1 MVMAKPIRVL
11 VADDEP
17 NVRAA
22 LTELVNVDPSLQL
35 VGIAGGA
42 TDAVSL
48 AQSTQ
53 PDIAV
58 LDVRMSGGG
67 GVAAARG
74 IRRVSPHTRIL
85 AWSAY
90 SDRGPVV
97 EMLRAGAVGYVV
109 KGSSASQ
116 ILEAIAETA
125 RGEATFSGEVTHGLA
140 AELVEHFGRT
150 RARREADELRLARVR
165 EALEGGEPN
174 MVVQPIVDLKTGV
187 VSGFEALARFSA
199 GPVRA
204 PDVWFADA
212 HEVGLGVELEL
223 AAIRTAL
230 NFINDLPA
238 PTFLCLNASP
248 TTVMSEDLL
257 RVLRAHEGDR
267 LVVEMTEHAR
277 VQDYGALLKALVDL
291 RGHGIRISVDDAGA
305 GFASLRHILQLLPEF
320 IKLDASLTRGIDS
333 NLAKRA
339 LARGLISFADE
350 IGINVVGEGVENV
363 SELEAL
369 RELGVGFAQ
378 GFHLGRPGPA
388 PGRPN
393 G

>member
-1 MVMAKPIRVL
+1 MTKPIRVL

-22 LTELVNVDPSLQL
+22 LTELVNLEPSLEL

-42 TDAVSL
+42 ADAVSL

-67 GVAAARG
+67 GPAAARG
-74 IRRVSPHTRIL
+74 IRRVSSHTRIL
-85 AWSAY
+85 AWSAFA
-90 SDRGPVV
+90 DRGPVV

-109 KGSSASQ
+109 KGSSVSQ

-125 RGEATFSGEVTHGLA
+125 KGEATFSGEVTHGLA

-150 RARREADELRLARVR
+150 RARREAHELRLASVR
-165 EALEGGEPN
+165 EALQGGQPN
-174 MVVQPIVDLKTGV
+174 MVVQPIIDLKTGDA
-187 VSGFEALARFSA
+187 SGFEALARFSA

-204 PDVWFADA
+204 PDVWFAEA
-212 HEVGLGVELEL
+212 HEVGLGVDLEL
-223 AAIRTAL
+223 AAIKTGL
-230 NFINDLPA
+230 KLLSELPST
-238 PTFLCLNASP
+238 TFLSLNASP
-248 TTVMSEDLL
+248 TTVMSEELL
-257 RVLRAHEGDR
+257 PVLRAHEGDR

-277 VQDYGALLKALVDL
+277 VQDYGALLEALVDL

-333 NLAKRA
+333 DLAKRA

-363 SELEAL
+363 NELEAL

-388 PGRPN
+388 PGLPN